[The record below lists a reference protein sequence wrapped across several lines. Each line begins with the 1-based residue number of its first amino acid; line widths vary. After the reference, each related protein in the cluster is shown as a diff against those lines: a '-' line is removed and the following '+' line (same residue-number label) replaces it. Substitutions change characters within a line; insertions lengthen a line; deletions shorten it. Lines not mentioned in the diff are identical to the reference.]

1 MAASDFRD
9 KYAIVGI
16 GMTPTSRTH
25 APPGMSGLMLEA
37 WGAKLAIEDAG
48 LRREDIDGTIHATMA
63 SPHPPAQW
71 IDSYSRTLGLKPNFY
86 LSVARGGQAA
96 HNGIL
101 LATQMLSMELAN
113 YVIVSC
119 GLPGWSASHG
129 TGKPAGGSAMVGL
142 PSSSELNFG
151 LGVLGF
157 NAGASGASIHGFY
170 AARHMYEYGTTYEQ
184 FGAVALS
191 QRAWAQLNPE
201 ARFYGRPATLD
212 DYMHSP
218 FVIEPI
224 RRMDCCVQSDLGVAI
239 IVTTAERARALKRPP
254 VYVKGI
260 GQGDQARDQW
270 WEKTNYTQV
279 DAAFASRHAF
289 KQAGVN
295 LNDIDV
301 AEVYDCFTPE
311 VIFYMEDYGWC
322 KKGEGGA
329 FVESGATKP
338 GGSIPLNT
346 HGGLLSGQY
355 LFDYPGVVEAVRQLR
370 WEAGDRQVKG
380 AEIALTNGHGGEMVM
395 PGMCS
400 AHATMILGMVLS

>member
-48 LRREDIDGTIHATMA
+48 LRREDIDGTIHATLA

-113 YVIVSC
+113 YVIVS
-119 GLPGWSASHG
+119 
-129 TGKPAGGSAMVGL
+129 
-142 PSSSELNFG
+142 
-151 LGVLGF
+151 
-157 NAGASGASIHGFY
+157 
-170 AARHMYEYGTTYEQ
+170 
-184 FGAVALS
+184 
-191 QRAWAQLNPE
+191 
-201 ARFYGRPATLD
+201 YGRPATLD

-270 WEKTNYTQV
+270 W
-279 DAAFASRHAF
+279 
-289 KQAGVN
+289 
-295 LNDIDV
+295 
-301 AEVYDCFTPE
+301 
-311 VIFYMEDYGWC
+311 
-322 KKGEGGA
+322 
-329 FVESGATKP
+329 
-338 GGSIPLNT
+338 
-346 HGGLLSGQY
+346 
-355 LFDYPGVVEAVRQLR
+355 
-370 WEAGDRQVKG
+370 
-380 AEIALTNGHGGEMVM
+380 
-395 PGMCS
+395 
-400 AHATMILGMVLS
+400 